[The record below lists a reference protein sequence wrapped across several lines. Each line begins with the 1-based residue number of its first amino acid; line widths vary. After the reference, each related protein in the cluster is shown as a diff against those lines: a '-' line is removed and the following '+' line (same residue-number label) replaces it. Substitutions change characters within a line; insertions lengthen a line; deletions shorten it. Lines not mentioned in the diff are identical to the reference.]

1 MPEGFEIGLH
11 AKFDLRCQFPP
22 VNKPGK
28 SGAYTGCIVG
38 HIIPKKCVEI
48 ILNSRRHNNAFFRF
62 GQEEIIKKSQC
73 MNFLYFF
80 DIKIYPE

>member
-28 SGAYTGCIVG
+28 SGAYTQWGQTAKF
-38 HIIPKKCVEI
+38 HD
-48 ILNSRRHNNAFFRF
+48 F
-62 GQEEIIKKSQC
+62 G
-73 MNFLYFF
+73 L
-80 DIKIYPE
+80 